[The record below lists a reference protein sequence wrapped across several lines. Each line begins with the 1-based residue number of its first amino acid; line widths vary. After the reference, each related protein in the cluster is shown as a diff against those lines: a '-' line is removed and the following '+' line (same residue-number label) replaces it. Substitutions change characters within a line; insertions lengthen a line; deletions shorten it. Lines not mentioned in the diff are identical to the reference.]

1 MHDGLSGTLSE
12 RHIKLFAVVSTQVVP
27 DERLAA
33 VLVDSL
39 RDLVAGGITKTREE
53 RKEFAA
59 GRCAGVL
66 LEDDG
71 IELGEAADLGL
82 VAHEPLRDGVHLFA
96 QKVSL
101 NLDIKLKK
109 IKNKIKKKRK
119 EKEKEKRK
127 EKKKEKKK
135 EKGKEKKRETYG
147 MENSKLRNSSRS
159 CRGTGV
165 SSFSFPRL

>member
-109 IKNKIKKKRK
+109 IKNKRKKKRK
-119 EKEKEKRK
+119 RKRK
-127 EKKKEKKK
+127 RKDRKST
-135 EKGKEKKRETYG
+135 R
-147 MENSKLRNSSRS
+147 LNSSHITPSRMP
-159 CRGTGV
+159 
-165 SSFSFPRL
+165 SSA